1 VASSHVESL
10 GEQLPVKAE
19 MPAPNDV
26 AVIMHTSSST
36 GMPKVAYP

>member
-10 GEQLPVKAE
+10 GELPVKAE

-26 AVIMHTSSST
+26 AVIMHTSGST
-36 GMPKVAYP
+36 GMSKVAYP

>member
-26 AVIMHTSSST
+26 AVIMHTSGST
-36 GMPKVAYP
+36 GMSKVAYP